1 MAINKFARVALG
13 MLSLTMLVSFAAIG
27 ETVDDDVKAGK
38 ATDDAMTAD
47 STAAGSAAADYSF
60 LIAENGAAVFTQVLR
75 WDSNQ
80 YALEYELEIH
90 DAADAE
96 VFKGRTPVSQQTV
109 SLPAGSYLYRIT
121 IYNLLGKPEVAGEW
135 MPLLIKKAV
144 QPQVTSFNPAVL
156 YLEDK
161 NFSMTLRCK
170 KLESGAQIFLVDP
183 AFGLT
188 KYEATIDKVD
198 DDRIA
203 LSFPSDKLDSGNFL
217 VKVVNPGGLFS
228 SSQDILKVRYQDPFE
243 LFVTVGYTPMFPL
256 YDSWYTGVWTKT
268 IYPAGF
274 ISRISFIALKKRY
287 GYFGVEAGASFRA
300 FSGGETGIELKTK
313 YTSVGLGFL
322 YKYMLNDK
330 IFFLFRAGPGIT
342 MTSLEFFYGTD
353 TGESMGS
360 VDLNASAGLSFQYLI
375 TKHWLAELGAD
386 YTNIF
391 YKRQN
396 TGFIAPQLSAGYM
409 F

>member
-1 MAINKFARVALG
+1 MAINKFARLALG
-13 MLSLTMLVSFAAIG
+13 AFSLTMLVSFAAIG
-27 ETVDDDVKAGK
+27 ETADDAEKAGQ
-38 ATDDAMTAD
+38 ATDDAIAAD
-47 STAAGSAAADYSF
+47 TTAAESAADYSF
-60 LIAENGAAVFTQVLR
+60 QIAENGAAVFTQVLR
-75 WDSNQ
+75 WDSYQ

-96 VFKGRTPVSQQTV
+96 VFKARTPESRQTV
-109 SLPAGSYLYRIT
+109 SLPAGNYLYRIT
-121 IYNLLGKPEVAGEW
+121 IYNLLGKPEAAGEW
-135 MPLLIKKAV
+135 IPLLVKKAI
-144 QPQVTSFNPAVL
+144 QPQVTSFNPDVL
-156 YLEDK
+156 YLEEK

-170 KLESGAQIFLVDP
+170 KLEDGAQIFLVDP

-228 SSQDILKVRYQDPFE
+228 SSKDILKVRYQDPFE

-256 YDSWYTGVWTKT
+256 YDSWYTGVWKSA
-268 IYPAGF
+268 IYPAGLV
-274 ISRISFIALKKRY
+274 SRISFIALKKRY
-287 GYFGVEAGASFRA
+287 GYFGVEAGASLRS

-313 YTSVGLGFL
+313 YTSFGLGFL
-322 YKYMLNDK
+322 YKYMFNDR

-342 MTSLEFFYGTD
+342 MTSLEFLYGTD
-353 TGESMGS
+353 TGESLGS
-360 VDLNASAGLSFQYLI
+360 IDLNAAAGLSFQYLI

-386 YTNIF
+386 FTNIF

-396 TGFIAPQLSAGYM
+396 TGFIAPQLSAGYL